1 MSTNQ
6 TKESPKSSPRWAS
19 ACAGVRCAGERQG
32 ERERERDGD
41 GDGGGERRFRVACDF
56 SDGAL
61 LLKAT
66 RRQRGSHAAM

>member
-1 MSTNQ
+1 MPVCGVQ
-6 TKESPKSSPRWAS
+6 ESDR
-19 ACAGVRCAGERQG
+19 